1 MTFSLTAR
9 CPETGMF
16 GIVISSSSPAVA
28 ARCVHVR
35 AKVGAVASQ
44 NITDPG
50 LGQIGLDLLARGL
63 SATQVRDTLVA
74 STRFIAFRQLA
85 MVDATG
91 GVASYSGSGTLG
103 IHATC
108 IGEAAVATGNLL
120 ANDQVPAAMIAAY
133 QAASGS
139 PFADRLLAALA
150 AGLDQGGE
158 AGPVHSAG
166 LYVVREMS
174 WPIVG
179 RLQAPTRR
187 LRSAR
192 AATDRRSWLRGGRR
206 ERDLIDRYLGF
217 AAMILLHSRPRSEIA
232 RVRS

>member
-9 CPETGMF
+9 CPETGML
-16 GIVISSSSPAVA
+16 GMVISSSSPAVA

-63 SATQVRDTLVA
+63 SATEVRDALVV
-74 STRFIAFRQLA
+74 STRFIAYRQLA
-85 MVDATG
+85 IVDTTG

-103 IHATC
+103 IHASY
-108 IGEAAVATGNLL
+108 IGEQAVATGNLL
-120 ANDQVPAAMIAAY
+120 ANEQVPTAIIAAY
-133 QAASGS
+133 QTASGS

-158 AGPVHSAG
+158 AGPVHSK
-166 LYVVREMS
+166 
-174 WPIVG
+174 
-179 RLQAPTRR
+179 T
-187 LRSAR
+187 
-192 AATDRRSWLRGGRR
+192 T
-206 ERDLIDRYLGF
+206 F
-217 AAMILLHSRPRSEIA
+217 AAPGNRPSPAASGWQARPGPDRPISRLSQR
-232 RVRS
+232 